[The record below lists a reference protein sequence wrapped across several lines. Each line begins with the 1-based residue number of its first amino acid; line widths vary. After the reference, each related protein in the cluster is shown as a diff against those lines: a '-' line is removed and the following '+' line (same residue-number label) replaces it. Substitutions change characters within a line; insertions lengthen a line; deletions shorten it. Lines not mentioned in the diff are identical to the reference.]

1 MPYPA
6 NQLITEA
13 FYTSGVASREF
24 QTVSGDQIAAGLF
37 LLNELLSDT
46 QIMDGK
52 IPYYNTN
59 YTFNAVAGSP
69 QNYFIPGLVKAET
82 LTFYIN
88 SIRYQM
94 LVNPFDKFFGS
105 GRAENVF
112 SLPFNWISVKTLGG
126 SNIFLYFFPDQAYP
140 MVLTGLFSL
149 LNVTLFQ
156 DLLLTVDQFYINY
169 LKYKL
174 AERICANYSFALP
187 AGVGDVLDEYE
198 SSIDNKSAPM
208 DLTYSKISTLGN
220 QTSINYAAVNLGK
233 GWTP

>member
-24 QTVSGDQIAAGLF
+24 QTVSGDQIEAGLNF
-37 LLNELLSDT
+37 LNELLSDT
-46 QIMDGK
+46 QIMQEK

-59 YTFNAVAGSP
+59 YQFNAVAGQQS
-69 QNYFIPGLVKAET
+69 YFIPALVKAET
-82 LTFYIN
+82 LTFYIQ

-105 GRAENVF
+105 GRTENVL
-112 SLPFNWISVKTLGG
+112 SLPFNWISVKALGG
-126 SNIFLYFFPDQAYP
+126 SNISLYFFPDTAYP

-156 DLLLTVDQFYINY
+156 DLSLTLDQFYLNY

-174 AERICANYSFALP
+174 AERICANYSFLFP
-187 AGVGDVLDEYE
+187 AGPAKILDEYE
-198 SSIDNKSAPM
+198 GAIDNKSAPM

-220 QTSINYAAVNLGK
+220 QTSINYAQVNLGR